1 MMWFIKFMQ
10 KRPSDTTIRIS
21 RVVFGL
27 ILIIALYYNLI
38 FQATPNEIQSNLFW
52 QEVSE
57 TNLEYIKYVL
67 IWLWIIPVIMWA
79 TKICI
84 LKKKY
89 MRFVQIFF
97 AIVLFYISSIILEG
111 PELDVDSLIAFMG
124 IFPLIAWITWKC
136 IPSYCMKFAEKITK
150 IRV

>member
-1 MMWFIKFMQ
+1 MMWFISFMQ
-10 KRPSDTTIRIS
+10 KRPSDMTIRIA
-21 RVVFGL
+21 RVIFGL
-27 ILIIALYYNLI
+27 ILISTLYYNLI
-38 FQATPNEIQSNLFW
+38 VQWDAIQSNLFW

-67 IWLWIIPVIMWA
+67 ISLWIIPVLMWA
-79 TKICI
+79 TNICL

-89 MRFVQIFF
+89 MRIVQIIF
-97 AIVLFYISSIILEG
+97 AIILFYISSIIIEG
-111 PELDVDSLIAFMG
+111 PQLDIDSLIAFMW

-136 IPSYCMKFAEKITK
+136 ITSNCMKFAEKVTK

>member
-10 KRPSDTTIRIS
+10 KRPSDNTIRIG
-21 RVVFGL
+21 RIIFGL
-27 ILIIALYYNLI
+27 ILISSLYYNLI
-38 FQATPNEIQSNLFW
+38 FQWDAIQSKILW
-52 QEVSE
+52 QEL
-57 TNLEYIKYVL
+57 NNQQLEYIKYWL
-67 IWLWIIPVIMWA
+67 TALWIIPLIMWA
-79 TKICI
+79 TKICL

-97 AIVLFYISSIILEG
+97 AIVLFYTSSIIVEW
-111 PELDVDSLIAFMG
+111 PELDVDSLIAFMW
-124 IFPLIAWITWKC
+124 ILPLIAWITGKC